1 MALDIYGGD
10 PRIIATQQEL
20 LRVAGALE
28 IAVNELEAAVY
39 ARPEMVL
46 DFVPNPLPNLQLAI
60 QLPAVIAR
68 LRQLRSGLMV
78 AAESYFSTEAQI
90 THVLTNLFEPVADL
104 NWLMVQPNPV
114 SMALSEQV
122 TRAAATMA
130 VVGLIGVPSTGKAQ
144 VVGQAVRM
152 AVAAAGGNS
161 PQHLL
166 AKSHVNSLLFGIPI
180 DASGSAKLVST
191 QSVAP
196 AKNIYGLAVRL
207 QNHYWSPASS
217 IRVEVFQRASGRDFV
232 VYVPGTQSFLPGG
245 ANPLNIQSNLTAMGG
260 VLPSPSQQA
269 VSQALAFLGAGK
281 KDSVLFVGH
290 SQGALLTGNIAS
302 GPQPYGVKGLI
313 ALGGPIGHLDI
324 QAPVVAIQH
333 AADPVPHLSG
343 QANPIRENWVTVSS
357 DAKFET
363 LVDAH
368 RISSYANTAA
378 ELATS
383 ENLGYQRVMQQ
394 LIPQGT
400 EGKEYLFEI
409 RRN

>member
-20 LRVAGALE
+20 LRLAGALE
-28 IAVNELEAAVY
+28 LAANELEAAVF

-46 DFVPNPLPNLQLAI
+46 DFVPNLLPNFQLAF
-60 QLPAVIAR
+60 QLPAVTDR
-68 LRQLRSGLMV
+68 LRQLRIGLIT

-90 THVLTNLFEPVADL
+90 TRFLSSLFQPLTDFNGFMA
-104 NWLMVQPNPV
+104 QPNPI

-130 VVGLIGVPSTGKAQ
+130 VVGLTGAPSSGKSQ
-144 VVGQAVRM
+144 VVGHALRM
-152 AVAAAGGNS
+152 AVAAAGGGS

-166 AKSHVNSLLFGIPI
+166 AKSHVNSLVLGIPV
-180 DASGSAKLVST
+180 DASGSAKLIST
-191 QSVAP
+191 QPIAP
-196 AKNIYGLAVRL
+196 AKNIYGLASRL
-207 QNHYWSPASS
+207 QHHYWSPPSS
-217 IRVEVFQRASGRDFV
+217 IRIEVFQRGAGRDFV

-245 ANPLNIQSNLTAMGG
+245 TNPLSMQSNLTAMGG
-260 VLPSPSQQA
+260 VVPSPSQQA
-269 VSQALAFLGAGK
+269 VGFALSSLGAGQ

-290 SQGALLTGNIAS
+290 SQGALVAGNIAS
-302 GPQPYGVKGLI
+302 SPQPYQVKGVI
-313 ALGGPIGHLDI
+313 ALGGPIAHLDI
-324 QAPVVAIQH
+324 KAPVVAIQH

-343 QANPIRENWVTVSS
+343 GANPMRENWVTVSS
-357 DAKFET
+357 DATFET

-368 RISSYANTAA
+368 RVSSYANTAA

-383 ENLGYQRVMQQ
+383 DNLGYQRVMQR
-394 LIPQGT
+394 LIPQGS